1 MPAKKKPAI
10 KKDKKSSKVPI
21 IAKKPRKPAKKTKK
35 SPTKPKVTKIESLT
49 KLSFYASLEETK
61 MRQSA
66 TTLDNSYTL
75 KVKTNDFNIM
85 DLGKLPPLTLLRI
98 TVEVIDD
105 RDRVKPDEER
115 DAYYS

>member
-1 MPAKKKPAI
+1 MPAKKKPI
-10 KKDKKSSKVPI
+10 KKQPVTKKPKGKKPAPKKPKAKTK
-21 IAKKPRKPAKKTKK
+21 AKKIV
-35 SPTKPKVTKIESLT
+35 KVETLS

-98 TVEVIDD
+98 TVDVIDD
-105 RDRVKPDEER
+105 RDRVKPDDER